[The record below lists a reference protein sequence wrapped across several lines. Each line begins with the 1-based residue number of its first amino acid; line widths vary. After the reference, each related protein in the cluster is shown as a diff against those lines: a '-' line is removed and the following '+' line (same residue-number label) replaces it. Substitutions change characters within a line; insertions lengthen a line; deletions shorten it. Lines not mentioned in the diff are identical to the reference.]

1 MTDDEPK
8 VPKVKDL
15 LGGGAS
21 LSDVV
26 DPATRAELERWFGL
40 PSYTELAER
49 GEEPAED
56 PEMVAARERR
66 ETATARVDPALLESL
81 RRRSDVELLP
91 VRVAPKLHADRRI
104 ARIDLER
111 VEQIHTAIAEPRE
124 VERPEFIE
132 DALKE
137 VTPQALLRDLHR
149 SEETFDKSFEIV
161 DMAAEQRFD
170 IVAEVAQAMATD
182 LRLPPL
188 GPGGFRQGYALV
200 QEAQRLRRTPFTWVG
215 LPTPYRW
222 VKDWS

>member
-1 MTDDEPK
+1 M
-8 VPKVKDL
+8 VK
-15 LGGGAS
+15 
-21 LSDVV
+21 
-26 DPATRAELERWFGL
+26 
-40 PSYTELAER
+40 
-49 GEEPAED
+49 
-56 PEMVAARERR
+56 ARERR
-66 ETATARVDPALLESL
+66 ETATARVDPALFESL
-81 RRRSDVELLP
+81 CRRADVELLP
-91 VRVAPKLHADRRI
+91 VRVPPKLHADKRI
-104 ARIDLER
+104 TQIDLER

-170 IVAEVAQAMATD
+170 IVAEVAQAMSTD

-188 GPGGFRQGYALV
+188 GPGGFREGYALV
-200 QEAQRLRRTPFTWVG
+200 QEAQRLRRTPFTWAG